1 MVTGGDLWISDV
13 TMVNGERVDI
23 RIDAGMVVKVH
34 SAGYE
39 RPPERHPILRGR
51 GWLVHGA
58 LVEPHAHLDKAYLAE
73 RAPNPSGDLMGA
85 IEAMQ
90 SVRDT
95 TDEADIVSRAERAV
109 DAFLSRG
116 TLRIRSHADTT
127 LDNGYRS
134 IDALVSLRD
143 RRRSEVDIQVAA
155 LLDWPLTGRDSTAR
169 RAMAREA
176 VDRGADLIGG
186 CPHLDDDPRAAVEW
200 LLDEALDLGVPLD
213 LHADENMRRD
223 SRDLEMIAD
232 VMLQRGVSHPVT
244 ASHCV
249 SLSAASEDEIRR
261 VADKVALAGISVVSL
276 PQTNLFL
283 QGRGSETAR
292 PRGIAPVGALAH
304 AGVVVAAGGDN
315 MQDPFHPFGKA
326 DPYEV
331 AALMVLSA
339 HVPVEDALDMVTRAA
354 VSATGGHPSGP
365 VPGHVADLVLVP
377 RPDVRSTLAESP
389 YRRTVIR
396 SGRVARDANS
406 DRK

>member
-1 MVTGGDLWISDV
+1 VVIGGDLWISDV
-13 TMVNGERVDI
+13 TMVDGTRVDI
-23 RIDAGMVVKVH
+23 RIDAGMVAKVH
-34 SAGYE
+34 PTGEDRA
-39 RPPERHPILRGR
+39 PETHPIYRGQ

-90 SVRDT
+90 SVRHT
-95 TDEADIVSRAERAV
+95 TDEADIVSRADRAV
-109 DAFLSRG
+109 DAFLARG
-116 TLRIRSHADTT
+116 TLRIRTHADTT

-143 RRRSEVDIQVAA
+143 RRRSEADIQVAA
-155 LLDWPLTGRDSTAR
+155 LLDWPLTGRDATAR

-200 LLDEALDLGVPLD
+200 LLDEALDLGVALD
-213 LHADENMRRD
+213 LHADENMRPD

-232 VMLQRGVSHPVT
+232 VMLERGVSHPVT

-249 SLSAASEDEIRR
+249 SLSAASGDEIRR

-292 PRGIAPVGALAH
+292 PRGIAPVRALAR
-304 AGVVVAAGGDN
+304 AGVIVAAGGDN

-339 HVPVEDALDMVTRAA
+339 HVPVVDALDMVTGAA
-354 VSATGGHPSGP
+354 VSATGGRPSGP
-365 VPGHVADLVLVP
+365 APGHVADLVLVP
-377 RPDVRSTLAESP
+377 RRDVRSTLAESP